1 MNQQSQRSIENQ
13 LFSRDFYDNLFDN
26 NSIDDDFSEIKE
38 FTQVF
43 QGNI

>member
-26 NSIDDDFSEIKE
+26 NSIDDDFSEITE